1 MDAAID
7 FALEQA
13 SGLENTQVLGHGW
26 ERKWE
31 RLGEL
36 CHGGFALSEAGEEGA
51 ACGIG
56 ECGESGIE
64 RRGRRIVNHMVK
76 YSPAFTRVKQNSRR

>member
-26 ERKWE
+26 EREWE
-31 RLGEL
+31 WLGEL
-36 CHGGFALSEAGEEGA
+36 RDGGFALREAGENCA
-51 ACGIG
+51 AGGIG
-56 ECGESGIE
+56 KRGESDVE
-64 RRGRRIVNHMVK
+64 RGCGMVNHMVK
-76 YSPAFTRVKQNSRR
+76 YSPAFAGVKRNS

>member
-13 SGLENTQVLGHGW
+13 SGLENTQVLGHGGKG
-26 ERKWE
+26 ECE

-36 CHGGFALSEAGEEGA
+36 RHAGFALG
-51 ACGIG
+51 
-56 ECGESGIE
+56 
-64 RRGRRIVNHMVK
+64 
-76 YSPAFTRVKQNSRR
+76 